1 MYLLQDLVV
10 ICICLVG
17 FGAGGV
23 IGAIGANTWSSQIVD
38 PINSLPP
45 LLRNFLQPVIEIR
58 DALAATAVSQV
69 VKTTILR
76 LWLHT
81 AWCLCFY
88 IYWQSLT

>member
-23 IGAIGANTWSSQIVD
+23 IGAIGANTWSSH
-38 PINSLPP
+38 INSLPEII
-45 LLRNFLQPVIEIR
+45 RNLLQPVIEIR

-69 VKTTILR
+69 IKTTILC

-81 AWCLCFY
+81 GVCVLLIHNC
-88 IYWQSLT
+88 